1 MSAVPDL
8 LVRPGAALQ
17 YVVSFGKGGGLG
29 VFSAPEPL
37 ALRRGDRVVVG
48 SPRGTEAGTVLCAA
62 TVAQARLLGATASG
76 PLLRPLGLE
85 DGARLMGYDQ
95 LAQRLFEAG
104 RRHAQAERLALEI
117 LDVEVLLDG
126 QQAIV
131 QFVGDEPQL
140 DGFAE
145 ALERDFDLQIRL
157 ENLAQTNASAPE
169 EHGGC
174 DKPDCGRNAGGCT
187 TCSTGGGCS
196 SCGSKKVDMRDY
208 FGHLREKMEKNQRR
222 PLV

>member
-1 MSAVPDL
+1 MSAIPDL
-8 LVRPGAALQ
+8 LAQPGTAFQ

-29 VFSAPEPL
+29 VFTAAEPL
-37 ALRRGDRVVVG
+37 ALRRGDRVVIG

-62 TVAQARLLGATASG
+62 TIGQARLLGATASG
-76 PLLRPLGLE
+76 PLLRPLGPD
-85 DGARLMGYDQ
+85 DGARLTGFEQ
-95 LAQRLFEAG
+95 LAQRLFAAA

-131 QFVGDEPQL
+131 QFVGAEPQL

-157 ENLAQTNASAPE
+157 ENLAQPSETSHE

-174 DKPDCGRNAGGCT
+174 DKPDCGRSAGGCT

-208 FGHLREKMEKNQRR
+208 FGHLREKMEKNQRQ
-222 PLV
+222 PLL